1 MATTPVS
8 KTIDQL
14 DPLANPTRSTKV
26 IVGSGNKLYANLLS
40 TLFALVTKAD
50 VGLANVD
57 NTSDAEK
64 PVSNATTQ
72 ALQAKASQQA
82 LDALAQALADKAS
95 QEDLDALVQAATH
108 FVTDTALATAL
119 QGKANS
125 QHNHGLEDVEDLI
138 EALNG
143 KAASVHQ
150 HAQSAIQNLVEDLNA
165 IRLSI
170 TGKAPAQHGHNAS
183 EIQGLPEMILEL
195 IGELPSQ
202 GSVTSGENQW

>member
-14 DPLANPTRSTKV
+14 EALANPTRSTKV

-40 TLFALVTKAD
+40 SLFALVTKAD
-50 VGLANVD
+50 VGLPNVD
-57 NTSDAEK
+57 NTSDADK
-64 PVSNATTQ
+64 PVSTATAQ
-72 ALQAKASQQA
+72 ALQAKASQQS

-95 QEDLDALVQAATH
+95 QADLDALVQAATH
-108 FVTDTALATAL
+108 FVTDTALSQAL
-119 QGKANS
+119 QGKANA
-125 QHNHGLEDVEDLI
+125 QHSHSLEDVTDLI

-143 KAASVHQ
+143 KADASHQ
-150 HAQSAIQNLVEDLNA
+150 HPQSAIQSLVEDLNA

-170 TGKAPAQHGHNAS
+170 TGKAAAQHSHAAAD
-183 EIQGLPEMILEL
+183 ITGLPELILEL

-202 GSVTSGENQW
+202 GSVTSGVNQW